1 MSIESDGKI
10 LGQETFP
17 SMQGLLAFARLVVDR
32 NRAVSRDE
40 LAAMFWTRKVPRSW
54 DAALTSVISKL
65 RVLLGRAGLKKAE
78 VLSSTLGC
86 YQLHL
91 PTNAWVDT
99 EAAADGLHEAEV
111 LVKAGKRRQAYGP
124 AQVAYHIA
132 RRPLLAGENCD
143 WVEQQREKLRTIHVR
158 TCECLAEVYLANG
171 EPSLAAEVAKEVV
184 SLQPFRE
191 TAYQL
196 LMRAHAA
203 SGNRAEALWVY
214 EKCRKLVIDELG
226 VPPSPETHAVY
237 LQVLKSK

>member
-1 MSIESDGKI
+1 
-10 LGQETFP
+10 
-17 SMQGLLAFARLVVDR
+17 
-32 NRAVSRDE
+32 
-40 LAAMFWTRKVPRSW
+40 MFWPRKLPRSW
-54 DAALTSVISKL
+54 DGALTSVVSKL
-65 RVLLGRAGLKKAE
+65 RVLLAKAGMKKSE

-91 PTNAWVDT
+91 PANSWIDT

-111 LVKAGKRRQAYGP
+111 LIRTGKRRQAYGP

-132 RRPLLAGENCD
+132 RRPFLAGENCD
-143 WVEQQREKLRTIHVR
+143 WVEQQREKLRTISVR

-171 EPSLAAEVAKEVV
+171 EPSLAAEVAKEAV
-184 SLQPFRE
+184 SLQPYRE

-196 LMRAHAA
+196 LIRAHAA
-203 SGNRAEALWVY
+203 AGNRAEALWVY

-237 LQVLKSK
+237 LKVLKSR